1 MSTKYLGPVFDIH
14 GGGIDLIFPHHENEI
29 AQSKAAGDD
38 FARYWMHNAW
48 VTLAGEKMSKSL
60 GNSLLVSE
68 MVRRWRPVVLR
79 YYLAAPHYRST
90 IEYSESALGEAAAAW
105 GRIEGFARRASDL
118 VGEVDPAAEVPPE
131 FAHALDADLAVPHAL
146 AVVHAGV
153 RDGNLALSAGDK
165 DAVTKHLAELRA
177 MLGVLGLDPFDPHWA
192 GTSSGADARLR
203 SAVDTLV
210 AVALE
215 QREAARARKDFATA
229 DAIRARL
236 AAAGIRIEDSPSGP
250 RWELEQ

>member
-1 MSTKYLGPVFDIH
+1 
-14 GGGIDLIFPHHENEI
+14 
-29 AQSKAAGDD
+29 
-38 FARYWMHNAW
+38 
-48 VTLAGEKMSKSL
+48 
-60 GNSLLVSE
+60 
-68 MVRRWRPVVLR
+68 
-79 YYLAAPHYRST
+79 
-90 IEYSESALGEAAAAW
+90 
-105 GRIEGFARRASDL
+105 
-118 VGEVDPAAEVPPE
+118 VPPE
-131 FAHALDADLAVPHAL
+131 FAHALDADLAVPQAL

-177 MLGVLGLDPFDPHWA
+177 MLGVLGLDPFDPHWG
-192 GTSSGADARLR
+192 GTGAGADARLR

-215 QREAARARKDFATA
+215 QREAARGRKDFATA

-236 AAAGIRIEDSPSGP
+236 AAAGIRIEDTPSGP